1 MPPASERRRRLREAA
16 LEGARGRD
24 WYDRAEREI
33 RTVARSCGADPSAVA
48 VAVAATSPATPV
60 INSPRMARGGGGGS
74 NIGKARRVVKAW
86 NAGHSAMDVIHPKSP
101 GASLLRTYEAC
112 ERPASAHP
120 GTPARCARDAFPS
133 PEDTKTH
140 AFVRNLL
147 GDPDA
152 VTVDRLVGRG
162 AGIPLGKSGEPTISK
177 VRYRLVVGDIRAV
190 ARELGWQP
198 REVMAAAWTHWGG
211 SGDLNLATT
220 RERARS
226 LRKRANG
233 RRRGS
238 MRRRNKRKHVG
249 MLRGGLPRP
258 SKPHGHT
265 RTKALARRG
274 KPVTDVSA
282 SYLRF
287 YGVPVPAGFTTGTAE
302 HKKMSAKPKRPRW
315 FRERYGQSALKLT
328 PRRNQ
333 YMDARTSAKYTH
345 GGVRFEVWREE
356 SASGLTYW
364 KAWAKGI
371 GALASVGGYER
382 GSKGRV
388 VALARAKIDADPG
401 MADSQ
406 RRWIAD
412 PGNVPRR
419 AARPN
424 GAAVPLHASALAQ
437 RSRAAQQLAARLE
450 RGAVVHLAG
459 NRGEGTVGPYHTAV
473 GPSGYALFID
483 SGRARGAR
491 EVFRRAIDAAEAAV
505 AAFGAANVTAGTT
518 RGEAHTRPRPSR
530 RRPRRR
536 ARSRR

>member
-16 LEGARGRD
+16 LQGARGRD

-33 RTVARSCGADPSAVA
+33 RTVARSWGADPSAVA

-60 INSPRMARGGGGGS
+60 ISSPRMARGGGGGS

-152 VTVDRLVGRG
+152 VTVDRIVGRG

-177 VRYRLVVGDIRAV
+177 VRYRLVAGDIRAV

-258 SKPHGHT
+258 SKPHGHKRT
-265 RTKALARRG
+265 RSLARRG

-302 HKKMSAKPKRPRW
+302 HKKMRAKPKAPRW
-315 FRERYGQSALKLT
+315 LRERYGQRELKLT
-328 PRRNQ
+328 PRNN
-333 YMDARTSAKYTH
+333 TAK
-345 GGVRFEVWREE
+345 RETWSTWGMHDE
-356 SASGLTYW
+356 A
-364 KAWAKGI
+364 
-371 GALASVGGYER
+371 ER
-382 GSKGRV
+382 KH
-388 VALARAKIDADPG
+388 
-401 MADSQ
+401 
-406 RRWIAD
+406 
-412 PGNVPRR
+412 RR
-419 AARPN
+419 ADGLR
-424 GAAVPLHASALAQ
+424 
-437 RSRAAQQLAARLE
+437 
-450 RGAVVHLAG
+450 
-459 NRGEGTVGPYHTAV
+459 
-473 GPSGYALFID
+473 D
-483 SGRARGAR
+483 GRAGRQKSRHYVGDLWYEEGWAQGMR
-491 EVFRRAIDAAEAAV
+491 EYAKRQKPRDNGRTGRERKRTRRA
-505 AAFGAANVTAGTT
+505 
-518 RGEAHTRPRPSR
+518 
-530 RRPRRR
+530 RRPRR
-536 ARSRR
+536 SGGRR